1 MRTLDPTKS
10 KISWI
15 FQWIFFF
22 KKWNAQNSLLCKIHM
37 NPCLGHSVWILAE
50 RAMPLFFTWYSL
62 QVAPRSESSTF
73 QSFVFHLFAMW
84 MLFCTLSWIRVDDSL
99 GDLLVG
105 SFIGLGKNYW
115 QIITEVKNG
124 SKNSA
129 LVYHFLLI
137 YALKFVRRSEW
148 AVENPR
154 FPSVGAEVN
163 STSAHRIEPFYRVIF
178 L

>member
-1 MRTLDPTKS
+1 MQNTHEPLSRTQCLNFGWEGYAPLLHLIQSTS
-10 KISWI
+10 CAKIWVKYI
-15 FQWIFFF
+15 PELFFF
-22 KKWNAQNSLLCKIHM
+22 I
-37 NPCLGHSVWILAE
+37 
-50 RAMPLFFTWYSL
+50 
-62 QVAPRSESSTF
+62 SSD
-73 QSFVFHLFAMW
+73 AMW

-99 GDLLVG
+99 GGLLVG

-129 LVYHFLLI
+129 LVYHFLLL
-137 YALKFVRRSEW
+137 YALIFVRRSEW

>member
-1 MRTLDPTKS
+1 MQNIHEPLSRTQCLNFGWEGYAPLLHLIQSTSCAKIWVKYMPELFFS
-10 KISWI
+10 ISW
-15 FQWIFFF
+15 
-22 KKWNAQNSLLCKIHM
+22 NAL
-37 NPCLGHSVWILAE
+37 
-50 RAMPLFFTWYSL
+50 R
-62 QVAPRSESSTF
+62 
-73 QSFVFHLFAMW
+73 

-99 GDLLVG
+99 GGLLVG

-115 QIITEVKNG
+115 QIITGVKNG

-129 LVYHFLLI
+129 LVYHFLLL

-163 STSAHRIEPFYRVIF
+163 STSARRIEPFYREIF

>member
-1 MRTLDPTKS
+1 MAPSLD
-10 KISWI
+10 W
-15 FQWIFFF
+15 
-22 KKWNAQNSLLCKIHM
+22 
-37 NPCLGHSVWILAE
+37 V
-50 RAMPLFFTWYSL
+50 R
-62 QVAPRSESSTF
+62 
-73 QSFVFHLFAMW
+73 
-84 MLFCTLSWIRVDDSL
+84 
-99 GDLLVG
+99 
-105 SFIGLGKNYW
+105 
-115 QIITEVKNG
+115 ITEVKNG

-129 LVYHFLLI
+129 LVYHFLLL